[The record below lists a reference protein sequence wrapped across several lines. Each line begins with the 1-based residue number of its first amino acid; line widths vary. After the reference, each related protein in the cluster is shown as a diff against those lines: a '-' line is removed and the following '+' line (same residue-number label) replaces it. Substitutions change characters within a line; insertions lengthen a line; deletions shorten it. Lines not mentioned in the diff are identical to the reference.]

1 VVLKLD
7 VEEVPGRGCG
17 IGASSN
23 AGRGKDPDRRFHLYR
38 EGVTALRT
46 TGTFHDGFVSEFVG
60 RQALVERGGERRPVG
75 RIADFVV
82 GHPEETFPRVDA
94 IAVKTAEGRKLAP
107 IATVLEVDSDGTILL
122 SEPPTIPAPPDDATL
137 YIVEDLF
144 DKQIVDVDG
153 RKVVRINDLELA
165 RTAGAIRVVAADI
178 GVAGLLRRLGAGRLA
193 PGLVERIPRALIAW
207 DNVAPLHDLNPHQIQ
222 LSVSQS
228 RLSRL
233 RPSDLADII
242 EELSAQDAARVV
254 GSLDDEHAADA
265 LEHLD
270 PETQRSVIEDL
281 GPERAADIIEEM
293 DSDDAADLLGELS
306 EDKQQELL
314 AEMEPETAEEL
325 RELTTYGEHTA
336 GGLMTTEFVW
346 IYPHRTVA
354 ATIAKL
360 RELAP
365 ETEFIYYLYVT
376 DQAKKLL
383 GVLSL
388 RTLLLSDPEAAIHSV
403 METDIVSVGTETSAE
418 EVASTIAHYDLLACP
433 VLSPDGKMLGLVTVD
448 DAIDAILPER
458 LKRKLP
464 RFTRHH
470 RTAEKAH

>member
-1 VVLKLD
+1 M
-7 VEEVPGRGCG
+7 
-17 IGASSN
+17 
-23 AGRGKDPDRRFHLYR
+23 
-38 EGVTALRT
+38 RT
-46 TGTFHDGFVSEFVG
+46 MTPFHDGFVSEFVG
-60 RQALVERGGERRPVG
+60 RQALVEREGERRPVG

-94 IAVKTAEGRKLAP
+94 VAVKTAEGRKLAP
-107 IATVLEVDSDGTILL
+107 IAHVLEVGSDGTIVL

-137 YIVEDLF
+137 YLVEDLF

-165 RTAGAIRVVAADI
+165 RTAGAMRVVAADV
-178 GVAGLLRRLGAGRLA
+178 GVAGLLRRLGASRLA
-193 PGLVERIPRALIAW
+193 PRLVERIPRSLIAW
-207 DNVAPLHDLNPHQIQ
+207 DNVAPLHDLNPEQIQ

-242 EELSAQDAARVV
+242 EELSAQDAARLV

-270 PETQRSVIEDL
+270 PETQRSLIEDL

-306 EDKQQELL
+306 EDQQQELL

-325 RELTTYGEHTA
+325 RELATYAEDTA

-388 RTLLLSDPEAAIHSV
+388 RTLLLSDPEAVIHSL
-403 METDIVSVGTETSAE
+403 MDTDVVSVGTETSAE

-433 VLSPDGKMLGLVTVD
+433 VLSPDGKILGLVTVD